1 VSLNALAIIFEF
13 YNERLDVL
21 ASSFPIANTSFCVAV
36 EVLLLL
42 VKQGLSLNGI
52 LVVLSELGLGLG
64 ELVLRLALEE

>member
-21 ASSFPIANTSFCVAV
+21 ASSFPIANASFCVAV